1 MLTVFICPLCC
12 IKRRFHK
19 YLYIWGEISWQAFQ
33 PFCRRNV
40 SATKKSQGFEFVCL
54 LNPRQPSIFP
64 VCEKWK
70 LHWLSWRKN
79 FFHEISVIT
88 FNLLKS
94 KILPLFLYF
103 HLPFMI
109 IVETTAVPIK
119 SHLLDFLGM
128 TIPLFQSN
136 PSNCKKVQTSEDFAD
151 NSNIIQPE
159 LLTRQSQTWSN
170 PLCGNLWIKLKTLP
184 IYQESKFPT
193 SYILLKLFV
202 KC

>member
-1 MLTVFICPLCC
+1 MGDYSWIIILLSDVVGPSCMLTVFICPLCC

-54 LNPRQPSIFP
+54 LSPRQPSIFTF
-64 VCEKWK
+64 CEKMK
-70 LHWLSWRKN
+70 ITLAWRKN

-119 SHLLDFLGM
+119 SHLLGFSWNDNSPFPIESFKMQKSSDFRRLCRQ
-128 TIPLFQSN
+128 FQYN
-136 PSNCKKVQTSEDFAD
+136 PARVTNTSE
-151 NSNIIQPE
+151 SNM
-159 LLTRQSQTWSN
+159 
-170 PLCGNLWIKLKTLP
+170 K
-184 IYQESKFPT
+184 
-193 SYILLKLFV
+193 
-202 KC
+202 